1 MDKRTRNNWYA
12 CKGKSGPVFCSL
24 AALANWHSTLVNRLR
39 TLANW
44 LVGTFLLRGRQPEEN
59 ILRITTV
66 LSPRFLYYLSL
77 KEKRYL
83 AMWMWWC
90 EGKLKV
96 KIAHFRLPS
105 TSQKRACLSSL
116 VKHIRIRYTFTS
128 LPENRKH
135 ENRKMWKLKD
145 VKILAAEISLINSV
159 PVRIKFSRHCRRRV
173 DRRIMKLRKC

>member
-1 MDKRTRNNWYA
+1 
-12 CKGKSGPVFCSL
+12 
-24 AALANWHSTLVNRLR
+24 
-39 TLANW
+39 
-44 LVGTFLLRGRQPEEN
+44 
-59 ILRITTV
+59 
-66 LSPRFLYYLSL
+66 
-77 KEKRYL
+77 
-83 AMWMWWC
+83 MWWC

-145 VKILAAEISLINSV
+145 VKILAAEILYRYALNSLDIVEDASIV
-159 PVRIKFSRHCRRRV
+159 G
-173 DRRIMKLRKC
+173 L